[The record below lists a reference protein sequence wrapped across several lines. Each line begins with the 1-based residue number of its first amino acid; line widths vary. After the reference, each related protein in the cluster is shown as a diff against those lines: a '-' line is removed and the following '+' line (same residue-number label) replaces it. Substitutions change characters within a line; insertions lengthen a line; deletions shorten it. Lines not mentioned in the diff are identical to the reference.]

1 MPGIIS
7 FPTIVEQAVDEFGGM
22 FANTPERWHFAEVL
36 TGLMVAERK
45 NVSAINAEFAQTT
58 DQSCLNRWITQV
70 PWDVE
75 QLNEHRLAW
84 LQGHSSTRYS
94 ARGVIA
100 IDNTLVDHSGEMI
113 EDVGWFWDHA
123 DRRHLMAH
131 DYVIANYVCT
141 SGKHYPLEFRRFRKR
156 AACAEDEPA
165 SPFKNHTHL
174 FKELVD
180 WVVEREIPGDFAFD
194 SYFSSAESLNH
205 IQGHKRGY
213 VGDLKSNRKVR
224 FKGAEMKAAEWA
236 AGIAPDDRQRVDI
249 GDRKQWYF
257 TRTVHLPQVDHS
269 VRLVI
274 LWDRK
279 NGKKPVKCLVTNR
292 VYWEI
297 SRILNVYRKRW
308 TGTETFHQ
316 DGKQHLGMGDGQLR
330 TAKGQTRHLYLVML
344 AHSLLIAQMQ
354 QGRACGW
361 AHSVLTTIGQACRAV
376 SRETLSKTIHW
387 AVEQATTVGWN
398 QQRIVTF
405 LELA

>member
-113 EDVGWFWDHA
+113 EDAGWFWDHA
-123 DRRHLMAH
+123 DRRHLIAH

-156 AACAEDEPA
+156 AACADVDPA

-205 IQGHKRGY
+205 IQGHKRG
-213 VGDLKSNRKVR
+213 
-224 FKGAEMKAAEWA
+224 
-236 AGIAPDDRQRVDI
+236 
-249 GDRKQWYF
+249 
-257 TRTVHLPQVDHS
+257 
-269 VRLVI
+269 
-274 LWDRK
+274 
-279 NGKKPVKCLVTNR
+279 
-292 VYWEI
+292 
-297 SRILNVYRKRW
+297 
-308 TGTETFHQ
+308 
-316 DGKQHLGMGDGQLR
+316 
-330 TAKGQTRHLYLVML
+330 
-344 AHSLLIAQMQ
+344 
-354 QGRACGW
+354 
-361 AHSVLTTIGQACRAV
+361 
-376 SRETLSKTIHW
+376 
-387 AVEQATTVGWN
+387 
-398 QQRIVTF
+398 
-405 LELA
+405 